1 MLARENAPDCCSPDN
16 NSTIHVQHHEGDF
29 AEFVR
34 FSISQT
40 VASKDAFEV
49 HEGVANL
56 LEVLTVGAEI
66 QKLTVR

>member
-1 MLARENAPDCCSPDN
+1 MLARENAPDSCSPNN
-16 NSTIHVQHHEGDF
+16 NSSIHVQHHEGNL
-29 AEFVR
+29 AKFVR
-34 FSISQT
+34 FSVSQA